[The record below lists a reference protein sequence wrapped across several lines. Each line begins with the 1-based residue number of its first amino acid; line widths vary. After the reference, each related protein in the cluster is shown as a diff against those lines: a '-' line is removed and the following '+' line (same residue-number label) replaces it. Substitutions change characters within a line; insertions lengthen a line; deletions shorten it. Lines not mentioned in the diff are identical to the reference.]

1 MSANVIFAFRKSE
14 ICLYVIRKRCS
25 QFKVTLCYRKINSTV
40 HVTPLYDK
48 KYLALTVFY
57 AENDVPKVAPGLV
70 FREGRVRRHLHHL
83 ALLQELE
90 C

>member
-1 MSANVIFAFRKSE
+1 MNANVIFAFRKSE
-14 ICLYVIRKRCS
+14 IGLYAIRKRCS
-25 QFKVTLCYRKINSTV
+25 QFKVTLCYRKI
-40 HVTPLYDK
+40 YDK
-48 KYLALTVFY
+48 KHLALTVFY
-57 AENDVPKVAPGLV
+57 AENDVPEVAPGLV